1 MKLYEINEEIQKL
14 ADSVLVDEATG
25 EVLDGT
31 EEILARIDALKMEKD
46 SVLRYLAKLAL
57 NLRAERAAC
66 KAEEERLKERRLRLE
81 KKEAK
86 LLEVLDR
93 ECEGKK
99 TDLGVATLSY
109 RKTTKLLVHN
119 AESAIDWLR
128 SRNLTNC
135 YRVPEPEV
143 AKAEVKKLFAGGQN
157 VPGCVL
163 MTDRVYSL
171 R

>member
-1 MKLYEINEEIQKL
+1 MKLYEINAEIQKL
-14 ADSVLVDEATG
+14 ADAILVDEATG

-31 EEILARIDALKMEKD
+31 DEILAQIDALKMEKD
-46 SVLRYLAKLAL
+46 SILRYLAKLTL
-57 NLRAERAAC
+57 NLRAERAAM
-66 KAEEERLKERRLRLE
+66 KTEEERLKARRLRFE

-109 RKTTKLLVHN
+109 RKTTKLLVRDS
-119 AESAIDWLR
+119 ETAIEWLR
-128 SRNLTNC
+128 SRNLTSC
-135 YRVPEPEV
+135 YRIPAPEV
-143 AKAEVKKLFAGGQN
+143 AKVEVKKLIADGQEI
-157 VPGCVL
+157 PGCELVS
-163 MTDRVYSL
+163 DRVYSL